1 MKPITIADID
11 FVCEHFGRDLRCV
24 APKGDIRDRV
34 CLLVYTGS
42 IRVRYEETEVF
53 YASGVF
59 AKALTSRDLS
69 KTVGSPI
76 VAL

>member
-1 MKPITIADID
+1 VKPITIDDIE
-11 FVCEHFGRDLRCV
+11 FVCEHFNRDLRCV
-24 APKGDIRDRV
+24 APKGDIRDRI

-42 IRVRYEETEVF
+42 LRVRYEETEVF

-59 AKALTSRDLS
+59 AKAITSRDLS